1 MSAAVASNTTDQ
13 MNVSTLSDQRISVT
27 DDLVDACEEW
37 NRVTISTNINPD
49 SVVGAFS
56 PLTSQEIAV
65 SYMTS
70 LKNALEKVNKIIVQT
85 STNIKQV
92 VADQRAVDET
102 ANNNAQ
108 QGLDYT
114 KPTSNGGGYRGGGGG
129 GSKKPTE
136 KEEEKEKEIK
146 EKEVEETEVE
156 NKDKD
161 LDINKV
167 LEIFDHLPFDSF
179 IKFMEVLA
187 KLPAGELTE
196 LLTNESKGSELVKV
210 LLDSPNIPE
219 EFKALIKDVDSKKV
233 QGAIQSILVKGKNVS
248 EYAKLVVS
256 DYAETAKEKAE
267 MGINNSNN
275 DEDFLDE
282 LGAIGDEIN
291 ETVCASNK
299 KITDN
304 VLEIYDGAN
313 VDVTDNTMDFV
324 RSAVDVLSEANK
336 MSYVE
341 VLSDVNAEQLKDNV
355 QELVKALEFFK
366 TLGKLDS
373 DISSTIIKNIFG

>member
-13 MNVSTLSDQRISVT
+13 MNVSTLSDQKISVT

-92 VADQRAVDET
+92 VADQKAVDET

-108 QGLDYT
+108 QGLNYT
-114 KPTSNGGGYRGGGGG
+114 TPTSNGGGYRGGGGGG

-136 KEEEKEKEIK
+136 KEEEKEVK

-233 QGAIQSILVKGKNVS
+233 KGAIQSILVKG
-248 EYAKLVVS
+248 
-256 DYAETAKEKAE
+256 
-267 MGINNSNN
+267 
-275 DEDFLDE
+275 
-282 LGAIGDEIN
+282 
-291 ETVCASNK
+291 
-299 KITDN
+299 
-304 VLEIYDGAN
+304 
-313 VDVTDNTMDFV
+313 
-324 RSAVDVLSEANK
+324 
-336 MSYVE
+336 
-341 VLSDVNAEQLKDNV
+341 
-355 QELVKALEFFK
+355 
-366 TLGKLDS
+366 
-373 DISSTIIKNIFG
+373 

>member
-13 MNVSTLSDQRISVT
+13 MNVSTLSDQKISVT

-92 VADQRAVDET
+92 VADQKAVDET

-108 QGLDYT
+108 QGLNYT
-114 KPTSNGGGYRGGGGG
+114 TPTSNGGGYRGGGGG
-129 GSKKPTE
+129 GGSKKPAE
-136 KEEEKEKEIK
+136 KEEEKEVK

-196 LLTNESKGSELVKV
+196 LLTNESKGSELVKI

-233 QGAIQSILVKGKNVS
+233 QGAIQSILVKGQNVS

-267 MGINNSNN
+267 MGINNSNK

-313 VDVTDNTMDFV
+313 VEVTDNTMDFV

>member
-56 PLTSQEIAV
+56 PLTSQDIAV

-92 VADQRAVDET
+92 VADQKAVDET

-108 QGLDYT
+108 QGLNYT
-114 KPTSNGGGYRGGGGG
+114 TPTSNGGGYYGGGGGG

-136 KEEEKEKEIK
+136 KEEKEVELK

-167 LEIFDHLPFDSF
+167 LEIFDHFPFDSF

-267 MGINNSNN
+267 MGINNSNK

>member
-13 MNVSTLSDQRISVT
+13 MNVSTLSDQKISVT

-70 LKNALEKVNKIIVQT
+70 LRNALEKVNKIIVQT

-92 VADQRAVDET
+92 VADQKAVDET

-108 QGLDYT
+108 QGLNYT
-114 KPTSNGGGYRGGGGG
+114 TPTSNGGGYRGGGGG
-129 GSKKPTE
+129 GGSKKPAE
-136 KEEEKEKEIK
+136 KEEEKEVK

-233 QGAIQSILVKGKNVS
+233 QGAIQSILVKGQNVS

-267 MGINNSNN
+267 MGINNSNK

-313 VDVTDNTMDFV
+313 VEVTDNTMDFV